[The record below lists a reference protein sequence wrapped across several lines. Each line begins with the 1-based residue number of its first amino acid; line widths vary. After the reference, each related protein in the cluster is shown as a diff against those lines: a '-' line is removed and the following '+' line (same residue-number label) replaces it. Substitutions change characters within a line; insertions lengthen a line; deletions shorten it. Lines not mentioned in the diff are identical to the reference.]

1 MDGASDEVE
10 ENSGVSFPGES
21 LEPFLLTASTLEDDT
36 LENSHVI
43 VEVKDSGSFS
53 FKFKKNERIYIGKCE
68 FCTQKKILK
77 VECACKRV
85 KYCTESCLEKDKRW
99 HLPSC
104 GAMADAELKR
114 GVASFQRSAMA
125 KDGKVGLSNLG
136 NTCYMNSSLQCLSNC
151 WELTKY
157 FLDERFKQDLNEQNP
172 LGTCG
177 RLVQA
182 YAKLLNEMW
191 NCDESVA
198 RPTMFKKILGEYA

>member
-114 GVASFQRSAMA
+114 GVASF
-125 KDGKVGLSNLG
+125 
-136 NTCYMNSSLQCLSNC
+136 
-151 WELTKY
+151 
-157 FLDERFKQDLNEQNP
+157 
-172 LGTCG
+172 
-177 RLVQA
+177 
-182 YAKLLNEMW
+182 
-191 NCDESVA
+191 
-198 RPTMFKKILGEYA
+198 